1 MFCYQPNFFSQ
12 CEIMTAERFAQLVV
26 SDAVVNRIKDYREQL
41 PMLDR
46 LKAEIKSRETLLE
59 ARSAQGDAFLRSEGA
74 QALRGGLAKKLINSR
89 PL

>member
-46 LKAEIKSRETLLE
+46 LKAEIPGHGVLMVRL
-59 ARSAQGDAFLRSEGA
+59 
-74 QALRGGLAKKLINSR
+74 KKI
-89 PL
+89 